1 MKKIDIVSVKLEIQG
16 NIEIRECVSS
26 PKSVA
31 KLIKS
36 YIGEADRENLIV
48 VLLDTKN
55 KVNSL
60 EVVSTGSLNSTIVHP
75 REVFK
80 SAILSNAASIIIA
93 HNHPSGDVTP
103 SREDENITAR
113 LKEASRVIG
122 IELLDHIILGY
133 GDTYLSFK
141 EKGLI

>member
-113 LKEASRVIG
+113 LKEASRIIG